1 MAVALENLRKDAR
14 MRENSDR
21 QMSSAWLLVY
31 LVPIIVGFI
40 STIIFSVLFIDVF
53 SSIDTVDPYNYSFD
67 SFPVEFTATLT
78 VIGFVGI
85 INVAVSIVF
94 LYILVNRRYAHFK
107 RHKFL
112 YEDIIS
118 AIGSL
123 AKPDE
128 TDVDVSLSSLD
139 RTSREASAEEIDKS
153 AILWSI
159 LSAFIPFVQLYVYY
173 FLVNDFYR
181 HEKREDGFWT
191 DTSKA
196 LNTIGVNFSVPR
208 RTEAIPYR
216 NFVLYLILLIVTVG
230 LFGVYWIYI
239 LIKDPNEHF
248 KYHIETE
255 NLLIS
260 NLESAQT

>member
-1 MAVALENLRKDAR
+1 MAVALENLLKDAR
-14 MRENSDR
+14 MQKDFDR
-21 QMSSAWLLVY
+21 QMSNAWLLVY
-31 LVPIIVGFI
+31 LVPIIVGVV
-40 STIIFSVLFIDVF
+40 STIIFSVLFVNTF
-53 SSIDTVDPYNYSFD
+53 SSIYPTDTYNYSFD
-67 SFPVEFTATLT
+67 RFPVEFTVTMT
-78 VIGFVGI
+78 VIGLVGL

-94 LYILVNRRYAHFK
+94 MYILVNRRYTHFK
-107 RHKFL
+107 RQKFL
-112 YEDIIS
+112 YEDIIA

-123 AKPDE
+123 QKPDE
-128 TDVDVSLSSLD
+128 TDVDVSLSSLE

-173 FLVNDFYR
+173 FLMNDFYR

-196 LNTIGVNFSVPR
+196 LNTLGVNFSVPR
-208 RTEAIPYR
+208 RTEAMPYR

-230 LFGVYWIYI
+230 LFGVYWIYV

-248 KYHIETE
+248 KYHIKTE

-260 NLESAQT
+260 SIESAQT

>member
-1 MAVALENLRKDAR
+1 MAVTLENLRKDAR

-21 QMSSAWLLVY
+21 QVSQAWLLVF
-31 LVPIIVGFI
+31 LVPIIVGVI

-53 SSIDTVDPYNYSFD
+53 SSIDPIDPYNYSFD
-67 SFPVEFTATLT
+67 SFPVQVTATLT
-78 VIGFVGI
+78 VIGLVGL

-94 LYILVNRRYAHFK
+94 LYILVNRRYTHFK
-107 RHKFL
+107 RQKFL
-112 YEDIIS
+112 YEDIIA

-123 AKPDE
+123 PKPDE
-128 TDVDVSLSSLD
+128 TDVDVSLSSLE

-173 FLVNDFYR
+173 FLMNDFYR
-181 HEKREDGFWT
+181 HEKREDGFWE

-196 LNTIGVNFSVPR
+196 LNTLGAKFSAPR
-208 RTEAIPYR
+208 RTEAMPYR
-216 NFVLYLILLIVTVG
+216 NFVLYLILLIITVG
-230 LFGVYWIYI
+230 LFGVYWIYV

-248 KYHIETE
+248 KHHIEAE
-255 NLLIS
+255 NLLIRS
-260 NLESAQT
+260 LESAQT

>member
-14 MRENSDR
+14 MQKDSDR
-21 QMSSAWLLVY
+21 QMSNAWLLVY
-31 LVPIIVGFI
+31 LVPIIVGII
-40 STIIFSVLFIDVF
+40 STIIFSVLFVNTF
-53 SSIDTVDPYNYSFD
+53 SLIYPTDPYNYSFD
-67 SFPVEFTATLT
+67 RFPVEFTVAMT
-78 VIGFVGI
+78 VIGLVGL

-94 LYILVNRRYAHFK
+94 MYILVNRRYTHFK
-107 RHKFL
+107 RQKFL
-112 YEDIIS
+112 YEDIIA

-123 AKPDE
+123 PKSDE
-128 TDVDVSLSSLD
+128 ADVDVSLSSLE
-139 RTSREASAEEIDKS
+139 RTVREASAEEIDKS

-173 FLVNDFYR
+173 FLMNDFYR

-196 LNTIGVNFSVPR
+196 LNTLGVNFSVPR
-208 RTEAIPYR
+208 RTEAMPYR

-230 LFGVYWIYI
+230 LFGVYWIYV

-260 NLESAQT
+260 SIESAQT